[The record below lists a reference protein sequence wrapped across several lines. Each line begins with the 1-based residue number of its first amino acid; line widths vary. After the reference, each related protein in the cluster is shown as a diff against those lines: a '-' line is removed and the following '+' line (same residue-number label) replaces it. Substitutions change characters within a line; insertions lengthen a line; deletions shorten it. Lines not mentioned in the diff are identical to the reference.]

1 MNATLRRPA
10 RPREPVAAA
19 PSLRQRAVAIGGYA
33 VLLLALGLLLA
44 ALLVWAAGSSVFAIR
59 DIRIEGAL
67 ARSSLMTL
75 RANALPR
82 LQGNFFSLDLAQ
94 AKAAFESAPW
104 VREAVV
110 RKAWPAQLR
119 VQISEHEAA
128 ALWSDD
134 EGQEKLV
141 NSFGEVFEANVGD
154 VGDQTLPS
162 FSGPLAQA
170 SQMLAVYRALQPMFA
185 RLGLEIENLRL
196 SGRGSWRAE
205 FDSGAVIELGRGS
218 EQELAQRA
226 GRFVRTVSQL
236 TGRYGQPVQ
245 HADLRHSGGYALK
258 LKNVTT
264 TLLAPAGPGVPGN

>member
-19 PSLRQRAVAIGGYA
+19 YSWRQRAMAIGGRA
-33 VLLLALGLLLA
+33 AWMLALGLLLA
-44 ALLVWAAGSSVFAIR
+44 ALLVWASRSSVFAIR
-59 DIRIEGAL
+59 DIRVEGEL

-94 AKAAFESAPW
+94 AKAAFETAPW

-110 RKAWPAQLR
+110 HKAWPAQLR
-119 VQISEHEAA
+119 VQIREHEAA
-128 ALWSDD
+128 ALWSDE

-154 VGDQTLPS
+154 VGDQALPS

-185 RLGLEIENLRL
+185 KLGLEIESLRV

-218 EQELAQRA
+218 EEELAQRA

-236 TGRYGQPVQ
+236 TGRYGQPIQ
-245 HADLRHSGGYALK
+245 YADLRHSGGYALK

-264 TLLAPAGPGVPGN
+264 TLMAPTGPGVPGN